1 MKWVATMTMFID
13 HLTVALSTT
22 VNDLYYIVGRS
33 IGRIAFPLYALLFV
47 DSFFYTSSRT
57 KYIKK
62 LGIFALIS
70 EIPYDLTFNN
80 RFLEFS
86 DQNILFLFVA
96 MSLLLMCVTELNI
109 QTNSIPFWLLI
120 LFVGIGTTI
129 LNIDYAIFGIIYMG
143 IIYHIRTQE
152 IKPLEIIM
160 YLMIGLLF
168 QAPFSFIVI
177 PLILLYNEKE
187 QQFLLKIEKNVFYFF
202 YPLHIIAIFMIQA
215 LIL

>member
-1 MKWVATMTMFID
+1 MKWLATMTMFID

-47 DSFFYTSSRT
+47 DSFLYTSSRT

-62 LGIFALIS
+62 LSIFALMS

-80 RFLEFS
+80 HFLEFS

-96 MSLLLMCVTELNI
+96 MSLLLMLAAKLTI
-109 QTNSIPFWLLI
+109 QTNSLTFWVLI
-120 LFVGIGTTI
+120 LIVGIGTTI
-129 LNIDYAIFGIIYMG
+129 LNIDYAIFGIVYMG
-143 IIYHIRTQE
+143 IIYHIRTQK
-152 IKPLEIIM
+152 INTLEVIM
-160 YLMIGLLF
+160 YLVIGLLF
-168 QAPFSFIVI
+168 QAPFSFVAI
-177 PLILLYNEKE
+177 PLILIYNEKE
-187 QQFLLKIEKNVFYFF
+187 HQSLSNIEKIFFYVF

-215 LIL
+215 LIP